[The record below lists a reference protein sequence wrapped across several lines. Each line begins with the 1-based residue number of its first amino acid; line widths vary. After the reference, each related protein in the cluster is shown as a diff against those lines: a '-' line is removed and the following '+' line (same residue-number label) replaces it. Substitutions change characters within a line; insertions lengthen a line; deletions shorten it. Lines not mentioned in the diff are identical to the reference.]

1 MDSKELDRAAD
12 AGRYG
17 LPRGTVVV
25 IAVLSRPVACA
36 KFSIAGVRFTLWGAV
51 IVFLQDGMRA
61 SQVKLCVRFGAF
73 WAGVKILA
81 GGWRVGGLSGS
92 AHKQRTRKTSLK
104 YVRCARASPVVH
116 SQSGP
121 VGMHCPGPGGVRLHT
136 C

>member
-1 MDSKELDRAAD
+1 VDSKELDRAAD

-51 IVFLQDGMRA
+51 IVFLLDGMRE

-81 GGWRVGGLSGS
+81 
-92 AHKQRTRKTSLK
+92 
-104 YVRCARASPVVH
+104 
-116 SQSGP
+116 
-121 VGMHCPGPGGVRLHT
+121 
-136 C
+136 